1 MDSQPEINLH
11 AEQQM
16 SDQKTIWTLEMAS
29 RGDFQPKQIDVP
41 GFEFRQL
48 VRPSAEFSWFLHQA
62 VGTDFRWGGRD
73 QWGQAEWQEWVH
85 HPGLE
90 TWVAY
95 IEGAPAGYCEM
106 VLLDDGS
113 VRIFHFG
120 LLPSFIGQGLGGHF
134 LSVTVARAWD
144 LGANRV
150 WLSTC
155 SHDHPHARRNYL
167 ARGFRVV
174 EETTGAANR
183 TRLPVLFTSGPSSKP

>member
-1 MDSQPEINLH
+1 
-11 AEQQM
+11 M
-16 SDQKTIWTLEMAS
+16 SEQKTVWTLEMAS
-29 RGDFQPKQIDVP
+29 RGDFQPKRADVP

-48 VRPSAEFSWFLHQA
+48 VRPSAEYSWFLHQA

-73 QWGQAEWQEWVH
+73 QWGKSEWQDWVR

-95 IEGAPAGYCEM
+95 LDGAPAGYCEI
-106 VLLDDGS
+106 VLLEDGS

-155 SHDHPHARRNYL
+155 SHDHPHARSNYL
-167 ARGFRVV
+167 ARGFRVI
-174 EETTGAANR
+174 EETTGPANS
-183 TRLPVLFTSGPSSKP
+183 TRQPVLFTSGSSSTT